1 MRRRNFIKVI
11 AGSAATWPLA
21 ANAQQAALPVVAF
34 INGGTLEAS
43 ARTAASFRTGLSE
56 VGYVEGRNVVLEYH
70 WLEGHYDRLPA
81 LMADLVHRGVAVIA
95 TPGSNPA
102 ALAAKAATTTIPI
115 AFGAGED
122 PVRLG
127 LVNSLARPGGNAT
140 GINFFVAEVI
150 AKRLRLLH
158 DLIPKAAHI
167 TVLVNPTNATT
178 AEATIHDIEKA
189 APAMGL
195 QYQVLNAATASEIN
209 TAFAGFER
217 ERPDALFVAPDGFF
231 ASRAVQFATLTAR
244 DRIPAT
250 YSSRDYVALG
260 GLMSYGTDIR
270 EMSRQVGVYTGRILK
285 GEKPAEI
292 PVAQLAK
299 FEFAINLQTAQAL
312 GIEVPSG
319 LLSIADEVIE

>member
-11 AGSAATWPLA
+11 AGSAASWPLTTR
-21 ANAQQAALPVVAF
+21 AQQTAPVVAF
-34 INGGTLEAS
+34 INGSTPEAS
-43 ARTAASFRTGLSE
+43 ARRAASFRTGLSE

-150 AKRLRLLH
+150 AKRLLLLH

-167 TVLVNPTNATT
+167 TVLVNPTNAPT
-178 AEATIHDIEKA
+178 AEATLHDIEKA

-209 TAFAGFER
+209 SAFAGFER

-250 YSSRDYVALG
+250 YSDRDFVALG
-260 GLMSYGTDIR
+260 GLMSYGTDVT
-270 EMSRQVGVYTGRILK
+270 EMFRQVGVYTGRILK

-312 GIEVPSG
+312 GIAVPSG